1 MAFEYAAAATFISVV
16 GTTVAMLIQSI
27 QQSRCTH
34 INACCVSCDRDV
46 PPVSDVTSVSTSNVE
61 QT

>member
-16 GTTVAMLIQSI
+16 GTTVALLIQSI

-46 PPVSDVTSVSTSNVE
+46 PRDGPEIMPPQHEPPVA
-61 QT
+61 